1 MMNGVESFSTWR
13 LLVMFNCL
21 LIVANDEEDGDN
33 NEVSGGQGVINNV
46 SSDNID
52 HDTKIFHQK
61 YFMKDIIFP
70 PAGDGEL

>member
-1 MMNGVESFSTWR
+1 
-13 LLVMFNCL
+13 MFNCL

-61 YFMKDIIFP
+61 YFI
-70 PAGDGEL
+70 